1 MIHLTYTGFYAGK
14 LLCGKARKPD
24 DTHAHAVYAPLQKD
38 EYRATVCPE
47 CLKYYALDAYDD
59 SDTDVMPDWVK
70 TTRERET
77 A

>member
-14 LLCGKARKPD
+14 LLCGMVRKPD

-59 SDTDVMPDWVK
+59 SDADVMPDWVK
-70 TTRERET
+70 AIREGEP